1 MSYRIG
7 VVMDP
12 IQTIN
17 PAKDTTFALM
27 LEARRRGH
35 QLFYLE
41 PRDIWLHAGLTWG
54 NLQAIDVRDQSSD
67 FFTLLHA
74 QVEPLVELDL
84 LLLRKDPPFDMN
96 YIYLTYLL
104 EHAHAK
110 GLRVINNPIS
120 VRNANEKLFTAW
132 FPQCCPNTLVSS
144 DPQRLHEFAQ
154 HEKDVVLKPLGS
166 MGGEAIFHLTAQDP
180 NLNVAIEL
188 LTQKGQHPIM
198 AQRFIPEISDGDKR
212 ILMINGEPV
221 PYALARI
228 PAKNDFRGNLA
239 KGASYEGR
247 ELTERDQW
255 ICEQVGPTLRALGL
269 TFVGLDVIG
278 DYLTE
283 INVTSPTCARQLDSL
298 FTLNIAGQFWDYV
311 EAHE

>member
-12 IQTIN
+12 IQTIT

-27 LEARRRGH
+27 LEASRRGH

-41 PRDIWLHAGLTWG
+41 PRDIWLQAGLTWG
-54 NLQAIDVRDQSSD
+54 NLRAIEVRDQGND

-132 FPQCCPNTLVSS
+132 FPHCCPHTLVSS

-283 INVTSPTCARQLDSL
+283 INVTSPTCARQLDTL
-298 FTLNIAGQFWDYV
+298 FSLNIAGKFWDYV
-311 EAHE
+311 ETHE